1 MRSMDV
7 FGYSFNAIRLRKLK
21 AALTTLGV
29 VIGIAA
35 IVALLSITQG
45 LQTSLTSQ
53 LNEGLSADTLVL
65 TAGGGAL
72 AGFSGPQSGGSGF
85 GGGASTS
92 SDDSGFALYVNDTE
106 IISSLSSDI
115 ESTTPVISRSGYV
128 LSEDLNQSVTIYGI
142 DFETYPEVY
151 SSTFVAQ
158 DGSIPTNPDND
169 EVVIGAHVNDP
180 GDNGT
185 IYFGSGDD
193 INVSWT
199 NSTTYPPKNQSSSV
213 TVTGVLE
220 EVGGLSLSGPSDTG
234 VYMPIEEAE
243 SFFGTTKCSMI
254 VVKLTNSDSA
264 TIDTVTK
271 AIKDQYGSD
280 VSVLSSTSML
290 ATINSIF
297 SIIQLFLV
305 GIAGISLLVAGVG
318 IMNIMLVS
326 MIERTRE
333 IGILKALGMKSRTVL
348 SIFIGEAAII
358 GVLGAVIGIVA
369 GYGLAIVVANVLG
382 SGLLGSTGGLTI
394 TPVLTPLVLLG
405 AFGFG
410 VGISVLFALYP
421 AWRASKLRPV
431 DALRYE

>member
-1 MRSMDV
+1 MDI

-45 LQTSLTSQ
+45 LEASITGQ

-65 TAGGGAL
+65 TAGSGAL
-72 AGFSGPQSGGSGF
+72 AGFSGPPSGDQGF
-85 GGGASTS
+85 GGAATTS
-92 SDDSGFALYVNDTE
+92 SSDSGFALYVNDTE

-115 ESTTPVISRSGYV
+115 ETVTPVISLSGYV
-128 LSEDLNQSVTIYGI
+128 ESEDLNQSVTLYGI

-151 SSTFVAQ
+151 SATFLAQ
-158 DGSIPTNPDND
+158 DGSIPTNPDSD
-169 EVVIGAHVNDP
+169 EVVIGARVNDP
-180 GDNGT
+180 GDNST
-185 IYFGSGDD
+185 IYFKSGDD
-193 INVSWT
+193 INVTWT
-199 NSTTYPPKNQSSSV
+199 NSTTYPPTNETSIV
-213 TVTGVLE
+213 TVVGVLE

-243 SFFGTTKCSMI
+243 NFFDTTKCSMI
-254 VVKLTNSDSA
+254 VVKLTNSDAA
-264 TIDTVTK
+264 TIDAVTE
-271 AIKDQYGSD
+271 AIKDEYGSD
-280 VSVLSSTSML
+280 VSILSSTSL
-290 ATINSIF
+290 LSTINSIF
-297 SIIQLFLV
+297 SVIQLFLV

-318 IMNIMLVS
+318 IMNIMFVS

-333 IGILKALGMKSRTVL
+333 IGILKALGMKGRTVL
-348 SIFIGEAAII
+348 SIFISEAAII
-358 GVLGAVIGIVA
+358 GVIGAVIGIVA
-369 GYGLAIVVANVLG
+369 GYGLANIVANILG
-382 SGLLGSTGGLTI
+382 SGLLGSTGGLTL

-421 AWRASKLRPV
+421 SWRASKLRPV
-431 DALRYE
+431 EALRYE

>member
-1 MRSMDV
+1 MNR
-7 FGYSFNAIRLRKLK
+7 RRQLL
-21 AALTTLGV
+21 AAAG
-29 VIGIAA
+29 
-35 IVALLSITQG
+35 
-45 LQTSLTSQ
+45 TS
-53 LNEGLSADTLVL
+53 
-65 TAGGGAL
+65 
-72 AGFSGPQSGGSGF
+72 
-85 GGGASTS
+85 
-92 SDDSGFALYVNDTE
+92 
-106 IISSLSSDI
+106 
-115 ESTTPVISRSGYV
+115 
-128 LSEDLNQSVTIYGI
+128 LSEDLNESVTLYGV

-151 SSTFVAQ
+151 SSTFVAK
-158 DGSIPTNPDND
+158 DGSIPTNPDDD

-185 IYFGSGDD
+185 IYFSSGDD

-199 NSTTYPPKNQSSSV
+199 NSTTYPPKNESSSV

-264 TIDTVTK
+264 TIDAVTE

-280 VSVLSSTSML
+280 VSVMSSTSML

-382 SGLLGSTGGLTI
+382 SGLLGSTGGLTL
-394 TPVLTPLVLLG
+394 TPVLTPIVLLG

-410 VGISVLFALYP
+410 VGISVIFALYP
-421 AWRASKLRPV
+421 SWRASKLRPV

>member
-1 MRSMDV
+1 MH
-7 FGYSFNAIRLRKLK
+7 
-21 AALTTLGV
+21 
-29 VIGIAA
+29 
-35 IVALLSITQG
+35 
-45 LQTSLTSQ
+45 
-53 LNEGLSADTLVL
+53 
-65 TAGGGAL
+65 
-72 AGFSGPQSGGSGF
+72 
-85 GGGASTS
+85 STS

-106 IISSLSSDI
+106 IIGSLSTDI

-128 LSEDLNQSVTIYGI
+128 VSVDLNQSVTIYGI

-199 NSTTYPPKNQSSSV
+199 NSTTYPPKNESSSV
-213 TVTGVLE
+213 TVVGVLE
-220 EVGGLSLSGPSDTG
+220 EVGGLSMSGPSDTG

-243 SFFGTTKCSMI
+243 NFFGTTKCSMI
-254 VVKLTNSDSA
+254 VVKLTNSDFA
-264 TIDTVTK
+264 TIDSVTE
-271 AIKDQYGSD
+271 AIKDQYGSN
-280 VSVLSSTSML
+280 LFQHCPLYLRLL

-297 SIIQLFLV
+297 RIIQLFLV

-318 IMNIMLVS
+318 IMNIMFVS

-333 IGILKALGMKSRTVL
+333 IGILKALGMKRRTVL

-358 GVLGAVIGIVA
+358 GIMGAVIGKA
-369 GYGLAIVVANVLG
+369 SLAMA
-382 SGLLGSTGGLTI
+382 
-394 TPVLTPLVLLG
+394 
-405 AFGFG
+405 
-410 VGISVLFALYP
+410 
-421 AWRASKLRPV
+421 
-431 DALRYE
+431 

>member
-1 MRSMDV
+1 MRTADI
-7 FGYSFNAIRLRKLK
+7 FGFSFNAIRLRKLK

-65 TAGGGAL
+65 TAGGGVL
-72 AGFSGPQSGGSGF
+72 SSFGGSQSGSSGF
-85 GGGASTS
+85 GGTSTS
-92 SDDSGFALYVNDTE
+92 SVDSGFALYVNDTE
-106 IISSLSSDI
+106 IISSLSADI
-115 ESTTPVISRSGYV
+115 EMVTPVISRSGYV
-128 LSEDLNQSVTIYGI
+128 ESEDLNESVTIYGI
-142 DFETYPEVY
+142 DFDSYSEVY
-151 SSTFVAQ
+151 SSTFVAK
-158 DGSIPTNPDND
+158 DGSIPTDPDDD
-169 EVVIGAHVNDP
+169 EVVVGVRVVDP
-180 GDNGT
+180 GDNST
-185 IYFGSGDD
+185 IYFDSGDSVN
-193 INVSWT
+193 ISWT
-199 NSTTYPPKNQSSSV
+199 NSTTYPLKNETTSV
-213 TVTGVLE
+213 TVSGVLE
-220 EVGGLSLSGPSDTG
+220 EIGGLSLSGPSDSG

-264 TIDTVTK
+264 TIDAVTE
-271 AIKDQYGSD
+271 AIKDYYGSD
-280 VSVLSSTSML
+280 VSVMSSTSML
-290 ATINSIF
+290 STINSIF

-333 IGILKALGMKSRTVL
+333 IGILKALGMKRRTVL

-369 GYGLAIVVANVLG
+369 GYGLAVVVANIMG
-382 SGLLGSTGGLTI
+382 SGLLGSTGGLTL

-421 AWRASKLRPV
+421 SLRASKLRPV
-431 DALRYE
+431 EALRYE